1 MLSYFQASLIAT
13 VGAVGFYFVMV
24 MGMFDFSIGANIMLS
39 AIVGCVFASRFGMGY
54 AGLIIGS
61 VLTGTIV
68 GLLNGIFYV
77 KLRIPSM
84 IVTTG
89 LALIYESVANYIAG
103 GVEQTLPSNLRAFGQ
118 MPWNIIL
125 ALLACVAAY
134 IFLNYT
140 KIGTYT
146 YAIGS
151 NEFVAKNMG
160 INVNKY
166 KVLAFIL
173 SGAFLGVMAIL
184 TISYGS
190 SMVAVTGMASMSRN
204 FVPTMGCFFGL
215 AFKKYG
221 MPLQAIVI
229 GEFVI
234 NIIFFGFIAMGAPT
248 AIQDVITGLALLIII
263 TLTTK
268 AEKRR
273 DCQVNRGRK
282 CNERG
287 KITGKNLCKSFGIT
301 KAVQNVSFNVNKG
314 EVHALIGEN
323 GSGKS
328 TLTNMLTGI
337 YSIGSGTFI
346 LDGKE
351 IHPKNQVEANNEGVS
366 IIVQELG
373 TLSGL
378 TVAENIFLG
387 HEDQFVHMGIKNTNA
402 MNKKATELLK
412 QYGFERIKAADIID
426 NYNFEDRKLVEI
438 VKATYFNPKIVV
450 IDETTTALS
459 QEGREELYKHM
470 NRIRESGNTVI
481 FISHDLPEIL
491 EKSDTITILRDG
503 VYIDTVKSKD
513 VTEDDLKRLMVG
525 REVTGDY
532 YRADY
537 GEKVSDEVVLSVK
550 NVTVPGL
557 IEDVSFDLHKGEI
570 LGFGGLSESGMHEI
584 GKAIFGA
591 SYDRTGTVQLA
602 DGTQINDIPGAIKH
616 SIAYTSKDRDNESVV
631 LNQSIGDNIC
641 LPSLDSLANKL
652 HLLSDKKLREFS
664 NQFAKQMSVKMVN
677 VNQFVSELSGGNKQK
692 VVLARWIEK
701 IPILSFSTVRPV
713 VLISRLNRT
722 FTS

>member
-1 MLSYFQASLIAT
+1 MRQTKIICTIGPACNNKETILKMIDAGMDVARFNMSHGDYGELEKTFAT
-13 VGAVGFYFVMV
+13 VKE
-24 MGMFDFSIGANIMLS
+24 
-39 AIVGCVFASRFGMGY
+39 AIA
-54 AGLIIGS
+54 
-61 VLTGTIV
+61 
-68 GLLNGIFYV
+68 
-77 KLRIPSM
+77 
-84 IVTTG
+84 
-89 LALIYESVANYIAG
+89 ESGKNV
-103 GVEQTLPSNLRAFGQ
+103 
-118 MPWNIIL
+118 
-125 ALLACVAAY
+125 ALL
-134 IFLNYT
+134 LDT
-140 KIGTYT
+140 KGPEVRIGHIDGGKTEIVEGQDFT
-146 YAIGS
+146 
-151 NEFVAKNMG
+151 
-160 INVNKY
+160 
-166 KVLAFIL
+166 
-173 SGAFLGVMAIL
+173 
-184 TISYGS
+184 
-190 SMVAVTGMASMSRN
+190 
-204 FVPTMGCFFGL
+204 FF
-215 AFKKYG
+215 
-221 MPLQAIVI
+221 
-229 GEFVI
+229 
-234 NIIFFGFIAMGAPT
+234 
-248 AIQDVITGLALLIII
+248 
-263 TLTTK
+263 
-268 AEKRR
+268 R
-273 DCQVNRGRK
+273 D
-282 CNERG
+282 
-287 KITGKNLCKSFGIT
+287 
-301 KAVQNVSFNVNKG
+301 
-314 EVHALIGEN
+314 EVVG
-323 GSGKS
+323 
-328 TLTNMLTGI
+328 
-337 YSIGSGTFI
+337 
-346 LDGKE
+346 
-351 IHPKNQVEANNEGVS
+351 NNEGVS

-692 VVLARWIEK
+692 VVLARWIGK
-701 IPILSFSTVRPV
+701 DSDIV
-713 VLISRLNRT
+713 VLDSPTRGIDIKVKQDIYQLMNQMRKNGKSIIMISEELMELIGMCDRIIIMKDGKISGELERDEAMDENSLIT
-722 FTS
+722 MMV